1 MKGYSLICSMIIA
14 LSANCTYA
22 GVGSAVPDITL
33 PLVTNPSIT
42 VNLAKINSKYYLV
55 DFWASWCASC
65 KISMKSLS
73 QLSKSLGPKG
83 FKVVGISLDKD
94 PQLAKQFLAK
104 YPASFTQLHD
114 QSGKSATQFGLTKM
128 PTSYLVGPDKKIIGV
143 YPGFNE
149 SSLDAIKKLVK

>member
-1 MKGYSLICSMIIA
+1 MKGYSLLCGAMLL
-14 LSANCTYA
+14 LSAKMGFA
-22 GVGSAVPDITL
+22 GVGGAVPDITL
-33 PLVTNPSIT
+33 PLVTNSSIT

-65 KISMKSLS
+65 KESMATLS
-73 QLSKSLGPKG
+73 KLSKSLGPKG

-94 PQLAKQFLAK
+94 PALAQQFLSK
-104 YPASFTQLHD
+104 YPASFTQLYD
-114 QSGKSATQFGLTKM
+114 QSGKSATQFGLSKM

-149 SSLDAIKKLVK
+149 ANLDAIRQLVK